1 MLAYVQWV
9 GGLTTTRNG
18 LKSFRQW
25 GAREVINTSAIDR
38 CVGFFKLGS
47 SQYVII
53 EKISFPYTIAAHIF
67 ERKKLF

>member
-1 MLAYVQWV
+1 VHEYKEKTSILAHVQWV
-9 GGLTTTRNG
+9 GGLTTSRNG

-25 GAREVINTSAIDR
+25 GAREVINVSAIDR

-53 EKISFPYTIAAHIF
+53 DREGQAMI
-67 ERKKLF
+67 